1 MNGLAAQSGHL
12 AAFCILA
19 VHGDGALRLKYEY
32 RPSTWLSHGI
42 QALCGIQ
49 YHKLRRDGSVRP
61 SLFYRGWRSRIQ
73 RACFA
78 LERSTRRF
86 I

>member
-1 MNGLAAQSGHL
+1 MSAA
-12 AAFCILA
+12 A
-19 VHGDGALRLKYEY
+19 VSIFAKHGDGAVRLKYEY

-49 YHKLRRDGSVRP
+49 YHKLRRDGSIRP
-61 SLFYRGWRSRIQ
+61 SLFYRGWRYRVQ
-73 RACFA
+73 QGCFA
-78 LERSTRRF
+78 LERATRRF